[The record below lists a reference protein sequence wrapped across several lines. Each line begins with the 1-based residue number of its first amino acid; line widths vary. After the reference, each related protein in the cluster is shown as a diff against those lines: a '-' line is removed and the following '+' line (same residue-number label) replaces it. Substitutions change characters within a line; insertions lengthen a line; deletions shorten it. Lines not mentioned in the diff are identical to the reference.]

1 MAARVARRSSRP
13 GVTKAR
19 KARKEKTKEPAD
31 LPPATDAHGTPD
43 ADTVSWEEE
52 KDPKLRQKR
61 TDYAKEVDGLGNKDK
76 KNEPDPTA
84 RRLA

>member
-1 MAARVARRSSRP
+1 M
-13 GVTKAR
+13 
-19 KARKEKTKEPAD
+19 
-31 LPPATDAHGTPD
+31 
-43 ADTVSWEEE
+43 SWDEE

-61 TDYAKEVDGLGNKDK
+61 TDYAKEADGLGKKDK